1 MSRLHRSLALWAA
14 LLLLLVPT
22 TALAQEIG
30 DLEDIADN
38 EAIVANEEDGAS
50 LFGFAFDIVRVT
62 DGIVDQTNLAL
73 AYSNCEACT
82 TVAVAIQ
89 IVLVMGDV
97 TTVTPENVAIAIN
110 DECSLCETFAVA
122 YQFVV
127 GIDEGPIHFTGDGM
141 KRLAQI
147 YKEISKMWDD
157 LEDREMEPEDFL
169 LALDALMD
177 EVGTILDEE
186 LVPAGKPEPDPS
198 ISPSAEASTE
208 PEPSA
213 SPSSDATP
221 TPSAEP
227 STVEESPT
235 PEASPT
241 S

>member
-1 MSRLHRSLALWAA
+1 MNRFHRMLALWAA
-14 LLLLLVPT
+14 LLLLLIPS
-22 TALAQEIG
+22 TAFAQEIG

-50 LFGFAFDIVRVT
+50 LFEFAFDIVRVT

-73 AYSNCEACT
+73 AYSSCEACT

-110 DECSLCETFAVA
+110 DQCSLCETFAVA

-127 GIDEGPIHFTGDGM
+127 GVDEGPIHFTGEGR

-157 LEDREMEPEDFL
+157 LEDGDIEPEDFL
-169 LALDALMD
+169 IALDALMD

-186 LVPAGKPEPDPS
+186 LVPAGKPEP
-198 ISPSAEASTE
+198 
-208 PEPSA
+208 EPSA
-213 SPSSDATP
+213 SPSAEPSADAEPSASPSAHSDP

-227 STVEESPT
+227 STTEESPT